1 MRFLV
6 ITVLLLSSFCLYCQT
21 TEDSIFIKRKFTVEN
36 RQYIK
41 YDTISYTSPNFPV
54 QLIHG
59 NEILRFTIGETN
71 SSRFGIYLDSIN
83 AENVGRD
90 TMYFSYID
98 SIIIENDTDSS
109 SVISIIIPSYMN
121 SEFFLFDVNTD
132 KEKKEIQ
139 LWAYPYF
146 LNKPIGPEI
155 TFYRLRYYIS
165 KIPWLEKNRRK
176 FRYVFKQI
184 TPYELCNTPD

>member
-6 ITVLLLSSFCLYCQT
+6 IIVLLLSSFCLYCQT

-54 QLIHG
+54 QIIHG
-59 NEILRFTIGETN
+59 NELLKFTAGQSNCNEY
-71 SSRFGIYLDSIN
+71 GIYLDSISV
-83 AENVGRD
+83 ENMGFDRD
-90 TMYFSYID
+90 YFALND
-98 SIIIENDTDSS
+98 SVVIEKNTDSTT
-109 SVISIIIPSYMN
+109 VISIVVN
-121 SEFFLFDVNTD
+121 SNMESMFFLFDMNTD

-146 LNKPIGPEI
+146 LNKPIGPDDN
-155 TFYRLRYYIS
+155 FYRLRYYIT
-165 KIPWLEKNRRK
+165 KNPWLEKKRRK